1 MTEFITHN
9 PKVYSINHHTLNEF
23 NEMKI
28 KSKKM
33 LTGVSKVVAKT
44 QIKHDNYGNVIETN
58 EALNKVVVSMRS
70 FNHQLYTFK
79 QQKTLTSFCDKM
91 QMIDNINCI
100 PYGYNPSTE
109 TPPKEPK
116 PLAEPDKEN
125 IFNDAE
131 KMLMDEMLRPIKETT
146 NWTN

>member
-1 MTEFITHN
+1 MLGKFKDEMHTLLMTEFLALN
-9 PKVYSINHHTLNEF
+9 PKVYSINHQTLNEF

-79 QQKTLTSFCDKM
+79 QQK
-91 QMIDNINCI
+91 
-100 PYGYNPSTE
+100 NP
-109 TPPKEPK
+109 
-116 PLAEPDKEN
+116 D
-125 IFNDAE
+125 IVQ
-131 KMLMDEMLRPIKETT
+131 
-146 NWTN
+146 